1 MARSSGSSSERLDR
15 TAAPPGARVYLDYAG
30 FSPVDPRVVAFMRPF
45 LEGGV
50 GNPAALHSDG
60 LEARAS
66 LDGARAKVARLVG
79 GTAGRVIFTASA
91 TEANNLAIKGVAQ
104 RARGRHVVASAVEHI
119 SVVNPCRDL
128 EKHGWSVTWLPVDPE
143 GFVDPAAVAAAL
155 RDDTALL
162 TVMAANGE
170 IGTLQPLRELGRAAR
185 ARGVPFHVDGV
196 GAAGRLPLNVDE
208 CSIDLLALSSNDLCG
223 PPGAGALWVREDLAL
238 APIVLGGGQEGG
250 YRSGTENVP
259 AIVGM
264 GVAADLARNERAAE
278 VARLMP
284 LRDRLL
290 EGLLEGVEGARV
302 TGPRGARRL
311 PHHASVVVAGV
322 KADAVLLELDL
333 RGVAA
338 SSGSACNLTTGQPS
352 HVLRAIGCS
361 RQESEG
367 SLCFTLGRWTTA
379 AEVDGVLDVL
389 PGVIARLRR
398 LAAR

>member
-15 TAAPPGARVYLDYAG
+15 PAAPAGARVYLDYAG
-30 FSPVDPRVVAFMRPF
+30 FSPVDPRVVALMRPF

-50 GNPAALHSDG
+50 GNPAALHSHG

-79 GTAGRVIFTASA
+79 GPAAGVVFTASA

-104 RARGRHVVASAVEHI
+104 RAGGRHLVTTAVEHI
-119 SVVNPCRDL
+119 SVVNSCRAL
-128 EKHGWSVTWLPVDPE
+128 EKQGWSVTWLPVDRE
-143 GFVDPAAVAAAL
+143 GLVDPAAAAGAL

-162 TVMAANGE
+162 SVMAANGE
-170 IGTLQPLRELGRAAR
+170 IGTLQSVRELGRLAR
-185 ARGVPFHVDGV
+185 ARRVPFHVDGV
-196 GAAGRLPLNVDE
+196 GAVGRLPLNVDE
-208 CSIDLLALSSNDLCG
+208 CAIDLLSLSSNDLCG
-223 PPGAGALWVREDLAL
+223 PPGAGALWVRAETLL
-238 APIVLGGGQEGG
+238 APIILGGGQEGG
-250 YRSGTENVP
+250 YRSGTENLP

-264 GVAADLARNERAAE
+264 GVAADLARHERAAE
-278 VARLMP
+278 VARLAP

-290 EGLLEGVEGARV
+290 DGLLERVEGARV

-311 PHHASVVVAGV
+311 PHHASLVVPGV

-338 SSGSACNLTTGQPS
+338 SSGSACNLTTGEPS
-352 HVLRAIGCS
+352 HVLRAIGCG
-361 RQESEG
+361 RAEYEG

-379 AEVDGVLDVL
+379 AEVDAVLDVL
-389 PGVIARLRR
+389 PGVVGRLRR
-398 LAAR
+398 LATR